1 MSAYLLGMG
10 FRADMG
16 TCVRKLVW
24 LKLIDACEEDGTRIF
39 PAIATIARAAQCST
53 RQAQREM
60 KAFQD
65 IGLLRLVKKGGNG
78 PRSTNEYALDLD
90 MVTRIARDGWD
101 HVAEEVG
108 LGRAAADGNPDDV
121 GQGLVGQGK
130 GDTVS
135 PFGGDGKG
143 DTGDAERV
151 TPETAKGD
159 KLCHPTPP
167 EPSIDPSEREARAS
181 ADGQEGEPGEG
192 EVGGAGARR
201 DDPRKFEAR
210 VKRLAEGWPG
220 WANSSTAWA
229 VRQFA
234 ALTDAERAAAERCRA
249 AYLAHCGGKALS
261 VGTYLAEKKW
271 LDLPAQALA
280 SVDPAANPQ
289 LAAPFGKLWGA
300 KRMAL
305 LIGSPPQP
313 SPQASGF
320 LAAQLADPG
329 EAGRRARLER
339 QARFGWPGVNRMDE
353 LAAQAKPWPIAAFE
367 AAQLERLAEATEQV
381 WTGTPLWDAWRDEF
395 ARRGWPWLPEMG
407 RQRVASFP
415 AGGPEGLEAFERAV
429 RDGVGTVAQARKA
442 G

>member
-1 MSAYLLGMG
+1 MSIDVMNCVWKHAPVQSGEFSVLLALADYADENGSCFPSIPVLARKARLKERQTQNCIRNLVGEG
-10 FRADMG
+10 FVHVQTGAGPKGCNRYVVDTAAIEARSITRAPSADPAG
-16 TCVRKLVW
+16 
-24 LKLIDACEEDGTRIF
+24 EDEGAGRED
-39 PAIATIARAAQCST
+39 
-53 RQAQREM
+53 QAGE
-60 KAFQD
+60 A
-65 IGLLRLVKKGGNG
+65 G
-78 PRSTNEYALDLD
+78 
-90 MVTRIARDGWD
+90 
-101 HVAEEVG
+101 
-108 LGRAAADGNPDDV
+108 PDD
-121 GQGLVGQGK
+121 
-130 GDTVS
+130 DAA
-135 PFGGDGKG
+135 GGANIAPLQSA
-143 DTGDAERV
+143 TGGVQPSAPGGAMEC
-151 TPETAKGD
+151 TQTTIE
-159 KLCHPTPP
+159 PP
-167 EPSIDPSEREARAS
+167 LEPSSEREACAS
-181 ADGQEGEPGEG
+181 ADGQASEPGEG
-192 EVGGAGARR
+192 EAGAGARR

-210 VKRLAEGWPG
+210 VKRMAEGWPG

-234 ALTDAERAAAERCRA
+234 ALTDAERAEAERCRA
-249 AYLAHCGGKALS
+249 GYLAHCGGKALS

-280 SVDPAANPQ
+280 AADPAARPH

-305 LIGSPPQP
+305 LFGSPPQP
-313 SPQASGF
+313 SPPASGF
-320 LAAQLADPG
+320 LATQLADPG

-367 AAQLERLAEATEQV
+367 AAQLEELAAATEQV

-415 AGGPEGLEAFERAV
+415 AGGPDGLEAFERAV
-429 RDGVGTVAQARKA
+429 RAGDGVGAAGQARKA